1 MKYCRQEIYY
11 PLLVVFTIS
20 LMFWQKFGMNI
31 TLNYPIDQHV
41 NAKLLNDDINGGA
54 SIGTLEVNDTDVTL
68 HCKTV
73 DSHTFPFCSMLVPLQ
88 TKQNKFADL
97 SKFDSLTVDL
107 TTIDLKRDTVLIYLL
122 NNEQD
127 LPHGNNKISRT
138 RANIQTINPMIGR
151 SQYKLALNQFYVPSW
166 WVFTKPYGI
175 DTGARLDNVE
185 YLQIATGDNR
195 ALKDLEITLH
205 AFSFSG
211 KWIKAR
217 DLYFLL
223 LSLWI
228 ASIVLHAI
236 FLAGKMRNK
245 YLQSKTHS
253 EELNKINSFL
263 SIERDKYKTMAKHD
277 PLTKL
282 LNRAGLSG
290 TLSTLMSEFSLS
302 SKTASLIMF
311 DIDHFKQINDQ
322 HGHDVG
328 DQVLVSISQRV
339 SEIIRGEDVFAR
351 WGGEEFVI
359 VCPNTQLK
367 GACVLAENIRALIAN
382 SPLIEQQQVTS
393 SFGVAQLNSA
403 NIDTWFKRADEALY
417 KAKMGGRN
425 KIEFN

>member
-20 LMFWQKFGMNI
+20 LMLWQQFGMNI
-31 TLNYPIDQHV
+31 TLNYPIDQHF
-41 NAKLLNDDINGGA
+41 NATALNDDINGGA
-54 SIGTLEVNDTDVTL
+54 SVGTLKVNDASVTL

-73 DSHTFPFCSMLVPLQ
+73 DSHTFPFCSMLIPLKAKL
-88 TKQNKFADL
+88 KQFADL
-97 SKFDSLTVDL
+97 SKFDTLNIDLTTVDL
-107 TTIDLKRDTVLIYLL
+107 RRDTVLIYLL

-127 LPHGNNKISRT
+127 LPSGNDRISHT
-138 RANIQTINPMIGR
+138 RANIQAINPTIGR
-151 SQYKLALNQFYVPSW
+151 VQYQLALNQFYVPSW
-166 WVFTKPYGI
+166 WVFAKPYDI
-175 DTGARLDNVE
+175 DTGAKLDNVE

-205 AFSFSG
+205 SFSFSG
-211 KWIKAR
+211 KWINAQ

-228 ASIVLHAI
+228 TSIVVHAI

-245 YLQSKTHS
+245 YINSKTQA

-282 LNRAGLSG
+282 LNRAGLSS
-290 TLSTLMSEFSLS
+290 TLSTLMSEFSHS

-339 SEIIRGEDVFAR
+339 SEIIRAEDVFAR

-367 GACVLAENIRALIAN
+367 GACVLAENIRTLIAN

-417 KAKMGGRN
+417 KAKMNGRN
-425 KIEFN
+425 KIEFS